1 MGNDQ
6 AQADALIGPSASAHP
21 VLLALRFA
29 LGDGV
34 ALVVVLF
41 SFANADQ
48 DLSLSSIVEVDLER
62 DERQASFLNTA
73 LDEINL
79 LALHEQLA
87 VSSALKGKVRG
98 EGVRLDVSVVQ
109 PQFVVHH
116 STVGVCKRSATK
128 KERFDLASGQH
139 DASLVRVEDLIVKGR
154 PAVLND
160 RGALRLFFLGGLLAH
175 AGAQCTV
182 YERIGKVI
190 AMPKGL
196 LVAGFGLLLVIL
208 GLLLTQAGCAP
219 AGEQPK
225 PEEPAQTSGS
235 TDTKPAASG
244 EKPSE
249 PASPA
254 KVKITDVK
262 VGTGETA
269 ADGDLLVVQYRG
281 TFTDGKEFDSNMSQE
296 REPFNFRLGEGSVI
310 PGWDQGMKGMKVGGT
325 RKLEIPW
332 ALAYGE
338 QGRPPQIPAKAD
350 LNFEVKL
357 LYVVKK
363 GDEGAYDAKD
373 IKVGEG
379 PAVKAGDRVKVHYVG
394 KFLNGKEFDSS
405 RPRGQAFDLTVGQGQ
420 VIRGWDEGLVGMK
433 KGGVRRLVLPP
444 ALAYGEQ
451 GNQGIPPNSVLDFEI
466 ELLEIVKPN

>member
-1 MGNDQ
+1 
-6 AQADALIGPSASAHP
+6 
-21 VLLALRFA
+21 
-29 LGDGV
+29 
-34 ALVVVLF
+34 
-41 SFANADQ
+41 
-48 DLSLSSIVEVDLER
+48 
-62 DERQASFLNTA
+62 
-73 LDEINL
+73 
-79 LALHEQLA
+79 
-87 VSSALKGKVRG
+87 
-98 EGVRLDVSVVQ
+98 
-109 PQFVVHH
+109 
-116 STVGVCKRSATK
+116 
-128 KERFDLASGQH
+128 
-139 DASLVRVEDLIVKGR
+139 
-154 PAVLND
+154 
-160 RGALRLFFLGGLLAH
+160 
-175 AGAQCTV
+175 
-182 YERIGKVI
+182 
-190 AMPKGL
+190 MPKGL
-196 LVAGFGLLLVIL
+196 LIAGFGLLLVVM
-208 GLLLTQAGCAP
+208 GLLLTQVGCAP

-235 TDTKPAASG
+235 TDTKPAANG